1 MLEFDDINA
10 TKVLENTEVETVDGY
25 VTADSMFALLIE
37 FAKNKAI
44 VSSRDPNTYYP
55 RSEEEEI
62 ESFIQ
67 GCRKKSIGWWSS
79 IARLFC
85 ICMDFLATKGIAN
98 KFIIHE
104 SEKPLFGE
112 EYDLRTFLKI
122 NYNNDITIKG
132 HFYLQYPLS
141 NEDRKSSTKVT
152 IEGTFYLHNSTKS
165 MDINIPPT
173 LKVPPFELRPYRN
186 SDPVIHYNSAAEYNQ
201 RESRI
206 TRLSE
211 NKKKRDAMKEA
222 LSNGL
227 ISLADSYGMPLEIG
241 CTVAFY
247 ANGRVKVGKVTGQT
261 TVKVTCKEQ
270 NSKWSN
276 NCYPFEV
283 ARIL

>member
-1 MLEFDDINA
+1 MLEFDYINA
-10 TKVLENTEVETVDGY
+10 TKVLENTEVEIIGGY
-25 VTADSMFALLIE
+25 VTADSVFALLIE

-44 VSSRDPNTYYP
+44 VSSRGSNAYP
-55 RSEEEEI
+55 HSSEEEEI
-62 ESFIQ
+62 ENFIH
-67 GCRKKSIGWWSS
+67 GCHKKSIVWWSD
-79 IARLFC
+79 IAKLFC
-85 ICMDFLATKGIAN
+85 TCMDFLATKDIAN
-98 KFIIHE
+98 KFTIHE

-112 EYDLRTFLKI
+112 EDDLRMFLKI
-122 NYNNDITIKG
+122 NYNNNITVKG

-141 NEDRKSSTKVT
+141 NEERRNSTKVT
-152 IEGTFYLHNSTKS
+152 VEGTFYLHNSTES

-173 LKVPPFELRPYRN
+173 LKVPPFELRPYRS

-206 TRLSE
+206 ARLSE

-247 ANGRVKVGKVTGQT
+247 ANGRVRVGNVTGQT
-261 TVKVTCKEQ
+261 TVKVICKEQ
-270 NSKWSN
+270 NSKWSS

-283 ARIL
+283 ARFL